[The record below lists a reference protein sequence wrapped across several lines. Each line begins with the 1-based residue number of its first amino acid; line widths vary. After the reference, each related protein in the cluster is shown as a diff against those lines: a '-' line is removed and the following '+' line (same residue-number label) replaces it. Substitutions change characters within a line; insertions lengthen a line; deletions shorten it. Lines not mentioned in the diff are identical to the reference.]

1 MKCGAWV
8 VCSDRWRFGI
18 VLTMVSSSVT
28 SVHLCRCVIW
38 ERSDVPPVGEW
49 SGQRN
54 DSCSEAWSLCWMALS
69 LDCRLDFRCSSAQVS
84 HLVLFGMGGAP
95 QSTHSAR
102 DLAAWRLAAV

>member
-54 DSCSEAWSLCWMALS
+54 DFCSEAWSLCWMALS
-69 LDCRLDFRCSSAQVS
+69 LDCRLDLPVLLSAS
-84 HLVLFGMGGAP
+84 FASGLVWYGRSP
-95 QSTHSAR
+95 
-102 DLAAWRLAAV
+102 AVDA